1 MATRRNRM
9 TGGNRKGKRLAL
21 IGVSAAVV
29 VAGAV
34 VTPQAFAG
42 TLPGFGRGTQ
52 ARTGGFFG
60 GGGLSGGGFT
70 GGGGL
75 SGGGFTGGGG
85 LSGGGATGGG
95 SAGAAAGCSD
105 VELVFA
111 RGTGEPQ
118 GLGIVGRPLAQALAA
133 ELPGKKVGSFAVVY
147 AAASNQRS
155 AGPGA
160 TNMSQ
165 HIASVAQTCPQT
177 EFVIGGYSQGA
188 SVTDI
193 AMGIRGA
200 GSAGTP
206 IPAALSDRVSAVVVF
221 GNPLGLQRRT
231 IAGSSQVFGPKAKE
245 FCNTGD
251 PVCGGGNN
259 FAAHLAYPRNGSVQ
273 QAADFA
279 AAKVNG

>member
-1 MATRRNRM
+1 MFTQGKNS
-9 TGGNRKGKRLAL
+9 RKGDRKMRRLVL
-21 IGVSAAVV
+21 IGVSGAVV
-29 VAGAV
+29 AAGAV

-42 TLPGFGRGTQ
+42 TLPGFGRG
-52 ARTGGFFG
+52 
-60 GGGLSGGGFT
+60 GGGLFGGTRAG
-70 GGGGL
+70 
-75 SGGGFTGGGG
+75 
-85 LSGGGATGGG
+85 
-95 SAGAAAGCSD
+95 GAAAAADGACSD

-147 AAASNQRS
+147 AAASNQSS

-165 HIASVAQTCPQT
+165 HIVSVAKSCTNT

-200 GSAGTP
+200 GTRGEA
-206 IPAALSDRVSAVVVF
+206 IPADLAGRVSAVVVF

-231 IAGSSQVFGPKAKE
+231 IANSSAVFGPKAKE

-251 PVCGGGNN
+251 PVCGGGRN

-273 QAADFA
+273 QAAKFA
-279 AAKVNG
+279 AGKINAS

>member
-1 MATRRNRM
+1 MATRRNRRS
-9 TGGNRKGKRLAL
+9 GGKAKRLTL

-42 TLPGFGRGTQ
+42 TLPGFGRSTE

-60 GGGLSGGGFT
+60 GFGGFG

-75 SGGGFTGGGG
+75 SGGG
-85 LSGGGATGGG
+85 SGGGATGG
-95 SAGAAAGCSD
+95 AGAAAGCSD

-165 HIASVAQTCPQT
+165 HIASVAQTCPDT

-188 SVTDI
+188 SVTNI

-200 GSAGTP
+200 GTAGTP
-206 IPAALSDRVSAVVVF
+206 IPAALAGRVSAVVVF

-231 IAGSSQVFGPKAKE
+231 IAGSSPVFGPKAKE

-259 FAAHLAYPRNGSVQ
+259 FAAHLAYPRNGSIQ